1 VNNKIDGFGIRTG
14 PIPPVFIEFQKIRP
28 VFLTLAQ
35 VHGHDVLPFDWEM
48 GLLLGFVAIGQGV
61 FLALLEYNFHK

>member
-14 PIPPVFIEFQKIRP
+14 PIPP

>member
-1 VNNKIDGFGIRTG
+1 VNSKIDDFGIRTD
-14 PIPPVFIEFQKIRP
+14 PILPVVVEFQKIRP

-61 FLALLEYNFHK
+61 FFTLLEYNFHK